1 MGAFKTCNFSYSN
14 YVCFWV
20 CFFKKSK
27 LLCIIIFNIINPYN
41 INPYIFLWLYCYKQT
56 INIINRYFNFCCFG
70 NNFVDCML
78 FDFKTQPFNKILNII
93 AIIGT
98 IVIICCYLL
107 FTLYPPKMFLFED
120 PTNGSFGLKK

>member
-27 LLCIIIFNIINPYN
+27 LLCIIIFNIINPHN
-41 INPYIFLWLYCYKQT
+41 INPYIFYGYIAISKQSILLIDILTFVVSVTISWIVCYLILKH
-56 INIINRYFNFCCFG
+56 
-70 NNFVDCML
+70 
-78 FDFKTQPFNKILNII
+78 KPFNKILNII

-120 PTNGSFGLKK
+120 PTNGSIGLKK